1 MNYNITVKKTVSKT
15 LANLQ
20 NEDYQ
25 RIRDV
30 IRGLAEN
37 PRPAGCLKLTGRDA
51 WRVRIGNY
59 RVIYEIND
67 IEKQVIVVDLGHR
80 KDIYR

>member
-1 MNYNITVKKTVSKT
+1 MSYDITVKKSVSKT

-37 PRPAGCLKLTGRDA
+37 PRPSGCLKLTGRDG
-51 WRVRIGNY
+51 WRVRVGNY
-59 RVIYEIND
+59 RIIYEIND
-67 IEKQVIVVDLGHR
+67 IEMKIIVFDLGHR